1 MPAQSFVHNTANT
14 SVTHPTLR
22 SKTKGLGGRAK
33 LPRLPQILLH
43 GRALKLAQPQYV
55 LIHCA
60 SFIPC
65 GRMRTERI
73 FRLDHSMQLCSR
85 HSRGPGYRRVG
96 SKLNLTPEKKPDSRK
111 EYTQR
116 SQEICRYFEMKES
129 SIKSRTS
136 RTRRI
141 RGPSSFCIACRRDST
156 PILEAEAKA
165 SKSKDSNTLV

>member
-1 MPAQSFVHNTANT
+1 M
-14 SVTHPTLR
+14 
-22 SKTKGLGGRAK
+22 
-33 LPRLPQILLH
+33 PRLLQILLY

-55 LIHCA
+55 LIHYA
-60 SFIPC
+60 SSIPC
-65 GRMRTERI
+65 GRTSIEPF

-129 SIKSRTS
+129 SIVSRTS
-136 RTRRI
+136 HTRRI
-141 RGPSSFCIACRRDST
+141 RGPRSFCIACRRDSA
-156 PILEAEAKA
+156 PILESEAKA
-165 SKSKDSNTLV
+165 SKSKDKNTLV